1 MNPSVQTDNA
11 TVADGAHPTALA
23 GPNAGELNTNES
35 DPRRWAILGVLCLS
49 LFMVVLDVTIVNVAL
64 PTLGRDLGAG
74 ITDLQWI
81 VDSYTLV
88 FSALLLALGHVGDR
102 WGRKGALQAG
112 VALFAV
118 ASMLAALS
126 TTTGQLIAARA
137 LMGVGA
143 ALVFPATLAIL
154 VNVFRDRRERAAAIG
169 IWSATTGV
177 AIACGPV
184 AGGFLLEHF
193 SWGAIFVVNVPVAVI
208 SLITGAILLPKSRDP
223 EAGPLDRWGFISSAV
238 GIALLVWAIIE
249 GPRAGWTSAAVVG
262 SFAIAV
268 ALLTAF
274 VLWERRQPHPLLDVS
289 VFTNMRFTA
298 ASVAVATA
306 FFALFGFIFLITQ
319 YLQLVLGYSPLEAG
333 IRTVPFAA
341 ATAIASPIAIAL
353 MHRFGT
359 KLVVAAGLLL
369 MGAGFVIAS
378 RNDAATAYVGPILAT
393 MILGG
398 AGLGLAT
405 GPATESI
412 VGALPESKAGVGSA
426 VNDTTREI
434 GGTLGVAVVGSVFA
448 SIFGPQLRD
457 SLSTLAVP
465 ADVADTASQSL
476 GAALEVA
483 AQAPPALAE
492 RVLLAAQHAFISGLG
507 AGCLVAAAAVGVGA
521 VVALVFLPSRHRD
534 HAAQSVTG

>member
-1 MNPSVQTDNA
+1 M
-11 TVADGAHPTALA
+11 
-23 GPNAGELNTNES
+23 
-35 DPRRWAILGVLCLS
+35 
-49 LFMVVLDVTIVNVAL
+49 NVAL
-64 PTLGRDLGAG
+64 PTLARDLGAG

-112 VALFAV
+112 ILIFAG
-118 ASMLAALS
+118 ASLLAALS
-126 TTTGQLIAARA
+126 HTTGQLIAARA
-137 LMGVGA
+137 LMGLGA

-193 SWGAIFVVNVPVAVI
+193 SWGAIFVVNLPVALVA
-208 SLITGAILLPKSRDP
+208 LVTGIVLLPTSRDP
-223 EAGPLDRWGFISSAV
+223 EAGPLDRLGFLSSAV

-249 GPRAGWTSAAVVG
+249 GPRIGWTSASVLSAFGASIV
-262 SFAIAV
+262 
-268 ALLTAF
+268 LLTAF
-274 VLWERRQPHPLLDVS
+274 VLWERRREHPLLDVS

-298 ASVAVATA
+298 ASAAVATA

-333 IRTVPFAA
+333 VRTVPFAA
-341 ATAIASPIAIAL
+341 ATAVASPIAITL

-359 KLVVAAGLLL
+359 KLVVSTGLLL
-369 MGAGFVIAS
+369 MAAGFVIAS
-378 RNDAATAYVGPILAT
+378 RSDAATAYVGPILAT

-398 AGLGLAT
+398 AGLGFAT

-412 VGALPESKAGVGSA
+412 MGALPESKAGVGSA

-448 SIFGPQLRD
+448 SLFGPHLRD
-457 SLSTLAVP
+457 SLNALAVP
-465 ADVADTASQSL
+465 PEITNSASQSL
-476 GAALEVA
+476 GAALELA
-483 AQAPPALAE
+483 AQAPPALSGQ
-492 RVLLAAQHAFISGLG
+492 LLTAAQNAFVSGLS
-507 AGCLVAAAAVGVGA
+507 AGCLVSAGAVIVGA
-521 VVALVFLPSRHRD
+521 VVALAFLPSRHRE
-534 HAAQSVTG
+534 G